1 MGLFKKTLGAL
12 NHNYDVADEIV
23 IRLSPSIRRVNKLD
37 AHGTPA
43 NGVITGI
50 RFSLN
55 GGTTRKEY
63 AVAVP
68 RGDDWD
74 RIGVRTQPNEA
85 HRLRLG
91 VPVVVKVDGDRG
103 ILDWEAMREAWGLG
117 GQFLAQESM
126 RSAPDDGIVDT
137 ALDMR
142 VQSHLKKWTPTE
154 ATIVSLRR
162 RTVMGMETLNWDVEL
177 QLPDGGRTL
186 SKGDEVPSY
195 AQWYAVPG
203 AVVPAVVNPKDTGAA
218 SINWAAFA
226 LAQFDQAGFDDD
238 PPEGSVAAEV
248 EATRGADSDVDD
260 GRWHPI
266 AGRRLCGRSGCAR
279 CDNAVMGRRLARRLY
294 EAQGLRQGARRLAG
308 GRDVH
313 ACPGRRRAS
322 GSGMSGEEMRIP
334 IGAVVGEVYLHDGS
348 PPWIAME
355 LPGWTDQVEQYDTR
369 DSYAV
374 HVTTSSGRMTTRPGQ
389 RRSTSTSRR
398 SSPSPW

>member
-12 NHNYDVADEIV
+12 NRNYDVADEIV

-55 GGTTRKEY
+55 DGTTRKEY
-63 AVAVP
+63 AIAVP
-68 RGDDWD
+68 HGDDWE

-142 VQSHLKKWTPTE
+142 VQSHLKKWTPTD

-162 RTVMGMETLNWDVEL
+162 RTVMGMATLNWDVEL
-177 QLPDGGRTL
+177 QLPDGGRRL

-195 AQWYAVPG
+195 AQWYAAPG

-238 PPEGSVAAEV
+238 PPRGSVAAEV
-248 EATRGADSDVDD
+248 EATRGAGATSAMGAGTQPQVDIREGGPVPLD
-260 GRWHPI
+260 ATMQSWVDALR
-266 AGRRLCGRSGCAR
+266 AGYMKRK
-279 CDNAVMGRRLARRLY
+279 DF
-294 EAQGLRQGARRLAG
+294 
-308 GRDVH
+308 DK
-313 ACPGRRRAS
+313 
-322 GSGMSGEEMRIP
+322 
-334 IGAVVGEVYLHDGS
+334 AVVDWQAAGMCT
-348 PPWIAME
+348 PA
-355 LPGWTDQVEQYDTR
+355 QVDAARAE
-369 DSYAV
+369 A
-374 HVTTSSGRMTTRPGQ
+374 G
-389 RRSTSTSRR
+389 
-398 SSPSPW
+398 